1 VRRSLVCY
9 RTLESS
15 LLRFYIPGPFEMKR
29 RFASLLPLAGALL
42 VVPIFAD
49 TITSPNPI
57 SLDESQRVWDE
68 NFQFVTGMLF
78 LCNGTPVNSLT
89 GPCGGSLASDI
100 IIFNNAKHEV
110 IFLSNSADGSGDPG
124 DVPFTGHLNVINP
137 RFVFPETPVD
147 GADSF
152 VWAPGPKD
160 PGFSGTGKTWTIKT
174 DQPTFANAEPGT
186 LVLLG
191 TVLIVLVKLVRRRLP
206 ELGARRSS
214 AH

>member
-1 VRRSLVCY
+1 
-9 RTLESS
+9 
-15 LLRFYIPGPFEMKR
+15 MKR

-42 VVPIFAD
+42 VAPIFAD
-49 TITSPNPI
+49 SITVANPS
-57 SLDESQRVWDE
+57 SLDESQRVWGE
-68 NFQFVTGMLF
+68 GFPFITGMLV
-78 LCNGTPVNSLT
+78 LCNGTPPGDSHT
-89 GPCGGSLASDI
+89 GLCGGFGASDI

-110 IFLSNSADGSGDPG
+110 IFLSNSADGSDDPS
-124 DVPFTGHLNVINP
+124 DVPFTGHLNLINP
-137 RFVFPETPVD
+137 RFLVPQTSAN

-160 PGFSGTGKTWTIKT
+160 PGFYGAGKTWTIQT

-186 LVLLG
+186 VVLLG
-191 TVLIVLVKLVRRRLP
+191 TALIVLTKLVRRRLP